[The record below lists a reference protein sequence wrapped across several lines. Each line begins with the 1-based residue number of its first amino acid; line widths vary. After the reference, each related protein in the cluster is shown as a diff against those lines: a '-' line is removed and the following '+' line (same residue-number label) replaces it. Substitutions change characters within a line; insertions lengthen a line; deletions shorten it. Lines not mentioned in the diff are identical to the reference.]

1 MLNINDHCHFIILN
15 FNILYVTFCIKSI
28 TLQFLYKLQNLY
40 KEKNT
45 IGNLEIK
52 KKTSPN

>member
-52 KKTSPN
+52 KKN